1 MTLALRSIERRQPL
15 IDVLTPGARVC
26 RLLNVTVAAIGL
38 VVTLPLML
46 VIAAAIWLTSGSP
59 VIFTQT
65 RIGLDRRARRHRSN
79 GNGRRSDDLGGRPFT
94 IYKFRTMAPRVGNGS
109 APQTWAC
116 PADARVGALGRVL
129 RTLRLDELPQ
139 LVNVLI
145 GDMNI
150 VGPRPEQ
157 PAIFARLRCEIHGYA
172 SRQRVPPGITG
183 WAQVNQGYDRS
194 VSDVRRKVALDLEYI
209 EHRSPLADLVI
220 MVKTI
225 PVMLF
230 GRGAL

>member
-1 MTLALRSIERRQPL
+1 MTLALRSLERRQPL
-15 IDVLTPGARVC
+15 LDVLFPRTHVC

-65 RIGLDRRARRHRSN
+65 RIGLDRRARQRRSTS
-79 GNGRRSDDLGGRPFT
+79 NGRRSDDLGGRPFT
-94 IYKFRTMAPRVGNGS
+94 IYKFRTMAPRIGNC
-109 APQTWAC
+109 AVQTWAQ
-116 PADARVGALGRVL
+116 PADDRVGALGRIL

-157 PAIFARLRCEIHGYA
+157 PTIFARLRREIQGYA
-172 SRQRVPPGITG
+172 LRQRVPPGITG

-194 VSDVRRKVALDLEYI
+194 LSDVRRKIALDLEYI
-209 EHRSPLADLVI
+209 EHRSPLADLLI

-230 GRGAL
+230 GRGAI

>member
-1 MTLALRSIERRQPL
+1 MTLALRSIARRQPL
-15 IDVLTPGARVC
+15 MDVLFPRTRVC

-65 RIGLDRRARRHRSN
+65 RIGLDRRARQRRSN
-79 GNGRRSDDLGGRPFT
+79 GNARRSDDLGGRPFT
-94 IYKFRTMAPRVGNGS
+94 IYKFRTMAPPVGSGC
-109 APQTWAC
+109 AQVWAR
-116 PADARVGALGRVL
+116 PADHRVGALGRIL

-157 PAIFARLRCEIHGYA
+157 PTIFARLRREIQGYA
-172 SRQRVPPGITG
+172 LRQRVPPGITG
-183 WAQVNQGYDRS
+183 WAQINQGYDRCL
-194 VSDVRRKVALDLEYI
+194 SDVRRKVSLDLEYI
-209 EHRSPLADLVI
+209 EHRSPLADLAI

-230 GRGAL
+230 GRGAM

>member
-15 IDVLTPGARVC
+15 VDVLLPGTRVC

-65 RIGLDRRARRHRSN
+65 RIGLDRRARPRRSN

-94 IYKFRTMAPRVGNGS
+94 IYKFRTMAPPDGS
-109 APQTWAC
+109 SSAAQVWAC
-116 PADARVGALGRVL
+116 PADRRVGPLGRIL

-157 PAIFARLRCEIHGYA
+157 PMIFARLRREIQGYA
-172 SRQRVPPGITG
+172 LRQRVPPGITG

-194 VSDVRRKVALDLEYI
+194 LSDVRRKVALDLEYI
-209 EHRSPLADLVI
+209 EQRSPLADLAI

-225 PVMLF
+225 PVMLL
-230 GRGAL
+230 GRGAI

>member
-1 MTLALRSIERRQPL
+1 MTLALRSVERRQPL
-15 IDVLTPGARVC
+15 LDVLLPRTRVC
-26 RLLNVTVAAIGL
+26 RLLNVIVAAIGL
-38 VVTLPLML
+38 VGALPLML
-46 VIAAAIWLTSGSP
+46 VIAATIWLTSGSP

-65 RIGLDRRARRHRSN
+65 RIGIDRRGRPRRSS

-94 IYKFRTMAPRVGNGS
+94 IYKFRTMDPRGGS
-109 APQTWAC
+109 GTAQTWAR
-116 PADARVGALGRVL
+116 PADRRVGVLGRIL

-157 PAIFARLRCEIHGYA
+157 PAIFARLRHEIQGYA
-172 SRQRVPPGITG
+172 LRQRVPPGITG
-183 WAQVNQGYDRS
+183 WAQINQGYDRS
-194 VSDVRRKVALDLEYI
+194 LADVRRKVALDLEYI
-209 EHRSPLADLVI
+209 EHRSPLADLAI

-230 GRGAL
+230 GRGAI

>member
-1 MTLALRSIERRQPL
+1 MTLALRSIEQRQPL
-15 IDVLTPGARVC
+15 LDVLLPRTRVC
-26 RLLNVTVAAIGL
+26 RLLNVTVAAIAL

-65 RIGLDRRARRHRSN
+65 RIGIDRRASRRRSN

-94 IYKFRTMAPRVGNGS
+94 IYKFRTMAPGAGTRS
-109 APQTWAC
+109 AAQTWAR
-116 PADARVGALGRVL
+116 PADARVGMLGRIL

-139 LVNVLI
+139 LVNVLL
-145 GDMNI
+145 GNMNI

-157 PAIFARLRCEIHGYA
+157 PAIFARLRHEIQGYA
-172 SRQRVPPGITG
+172 LRQRVPPGITG
-183 WAQVNQGYDRS
+183 WAQINQGYDRS
-194 VSDVRRKVALDLEYI
+194 VSDVRSKVALDLEYI
-209 EHRSPLADLVI
+209 QHRSPVADLMI

>member
-15 IDVLTPGARVC
+15 GNVLFPRTRVC
-26 RLLNVTVAAIGL
+26 RLLNVTVAAVGL

-46 VIAAAIWLTSGSP
+46 VIAAAIWITSGSP
-59 VIFTQT
+59 IIFTQT
-65 RIGLDRRARRHRSN
+65 RIGLDRRARQRRSSS
-79 GNGRRSDDLGGRPFT
+79 NGRRSDDLGGRPFT
-94 IYKFRTMAPRVGNGS
+94 IYKFRTMAPRVGSDS
-109 APQTWAC
+109 AAQVWAC
-116 PADARVGALGRVL
+116 PADRRVGVLGRIL

-139 LVNVLI
+139 LVNVLR

-157 PAIFARLRCEIHGYA
+157 PAIFARLQREIQGYA
-172 SRQRVPPGITG
+172 LRQRVPPGITG
-183 WAQVNQGYDRS
+183 WAQINQGYDRS
-194 VSDVRRKVALDLEYI
+194 ISDVRRKIALDLEYI
-209 EHRSPLADLVI
+209 EHRSPLADLLI

-230 GRGAL
+230 GRGAI

>member
-15 IDVLTPGARVC
+15 IDVLTPGTRVC

-65 RIGLDRRARRHRSN
+65 RIGLDRRARQRRSN
-79 GNGRRSDDLGGRPFT
+79 ANGRRSDDLGGRPFT
-94 IYKFRTMAPRVGNGS
+94 IYKFRTMATRTGNGS
-109 APQTWAC
+109 AAQIWAR
-116 PADARVGALGRVL
+116 PADARVSALGRAL

-157 PAIFARLRCEIHGYA
+157 PAIFARLRGEIQGYA

>member
-15 IDVLTPGARVC
+15 LDVLFPRTRVC

-65 RIGLDRRARRHRSN
+65 RIGLDRRARQRRSTS
-79 GNGRRSDDLGGRPFT
+79 NGRRSDDLGGRPFT
-94 IYKFRTMAPRVGNGS
+94 IYKFRTMAPRVGNC
-109 APQTWAC
+109 AVQTWAQ
-116 PADARVGALGRVL
+116 PADGRVGALGRIL

-157 PAIFARLRCEIHGYA
+157 PTIFARLRREIQGYA
-172 SRQRVPPGITG
+172 LRQRVPPGITG

-209 EHRSPLADLVI
+209 EHR
-220 MVKTI
+220 
-225 PVMLF
+225 
-230 GRGAL
+230 